1 MTQWIDADA
10 VATLLRPGM
19 TVFVS
24 GGISEPRDI
33 GKALKQQPQASAGV
47 NYIGAVFPG
56 SRPTDFAT
64 MHTDSRLTT
73 FFVTHGLRDLFAEDR
88 INFLPLQYRAIYD
101 YLEREASI
109 DLALI
114 QLTPPNAQGQC
125 SHGLRIDFTPAILAK
140 AKIVVAEI
148 NTAMPAL
155 AGCPTVPFAAVDY
168 AVPVN
173 RPLPNEAPGETNAE
187 ARAIGAHIASLVK
200 DGDCIETGVGAIPDA
215 ALAAFRDKND
225 LGVHSGMIAHGVAR
239 LAQAGVITG
248 AAKTIDRGK
257 IVTGFVAGDTDTFA
271 WARSAT
277 DLLLRPVNYTH
288 DNAVLAQIDNFVAIN
303 SALEVDLFGQINAEM
318 IGGRQISAT
327 GGGVDFIRGAARSK
341 GGRSVIA
348 LSATAAGGKISRI
361 VPTLAA
367 GTVATALRSDA
378 DIFVTEFGIVRVR
391 HLSVEARA
399 QALIDIAAPQY
410 RDELRAA
417 WRARQRNG

>member
-1 MTQWIDADA
+1 MTQWIDVNA
-10 VATLLRPGM
+10 VPTLLRPGM

-33 GKALKQQPQASAGV
+33 GKALKRQRQASAGV
-47 NYIGAVFPG
+47 HYIGAVFPG
-56 SRPTDFAT
+56 ARPTDFAT
-64 MHTDSRLTT
+64 MHPGSRLTT
-73 FFVTHGLRDLFAEDR
+73 FFVTPGLRDLFADDQ

-101 YLEREASI
+101 YLEREATI

-114 QLTPPNAQGQC
+114 QLAPPDAQGRC
-125 SHGLRIDFTPAILAK
+125 AHGLRIDFTPAILAK
-140 AKIVVAEI
+140 TKTVVAEI
-148 NTAMPAL
+148 NTALPTL
-155 AGCPTVPFAAVDY
+155 AGCPTIPFAAIDY
-168 AVPVN
+168 AVAVN
-173 RPLPNEAPGETNAE
+173 RPLPNEAPAETNPA
-187 ARAIGAHIASLVK
+187 AHAIGAHIAALVK

-257 IVTGFVAGDTDTFA
+257 IVTGFVAGDSDTFA
-271 WARSAT
+271 WARAAT

-303 SALEVDLFGQINAEM
+303 SALEVDLFGQMNAEM
-318 IGGRQISAT
+318 IGGRQISST
-327 GGGVDFIRGAARSK
+327 GGGVDFMRGAARSK
-341 GGRSVIA
+341 GGRSIIA
-348 LSATAAGGKISRI
+348 LSATAADGRISRI

-378 DIFVTEFGIVRVR
+378 DIFVTEHGVARVR
-391 HLSVEARA
+391 NLSVEARA
-399 QALIDIAAPQY
+399 RALIEIAAPQF
-410 RDELRAA
+410 RDALGDA
-417 WRARQRNG
+417 WRDRRPAV